1 MSVRRTV
8 FGSILVLLCVAALTV
23 VLDRLPYRTV
33 AWVVG
38 VALLVANGLAT
49 VHVLGR

>member
-8 FGSILVLLCVAALTV
+8 FGSILVLLCVSALTA
-23 VLDRLPYRTV
+23 VLDRRPYRTV

-38 VALLVANGLAT
+38 VVLLIANGLTT
-49 VHVLGR
+49 VHLLGR

>member
-8 FGSILVLLCVAALTV
+8 FGSILVLLCISTLTT
-23 VLDRLPYRTV
+23 VLDRLQIRTV

-38 VALLVANGLAT
+38 VALLVANGLST
-49 VHVLGR
+49 VYLLGR